1 MRSWIFLLAALGCTR
16 SSDTEDTDT
25 DVVEPV
31 VRLVEGTP
39 VVCSSPSAPGDL
51 QVADLGPDWAAQ
63 GFGEESGDPLAA
75 AGMTIIDL
83 TGDGLLDIYL
93 PQIGM
98 DQIYVGQPDGS
109 LVDES
114 SSRLPSLLSSPS
126 NTGTAADV
134 DGDGDQDLF
143 VARKGGD
150 HVLLVND
157 GSGVFTDGTEAAG
170 LDRQGWPVAGGS
182 FGDMDGDG
190 DLDLFSITFR
200 TCDSS
205 LAEIPENP
213 YTDGTQALWENQGDG
228 TFVDVS
234 ERMPDHPGGIA
245 WFRAAVWVD
254 IDEDGDQ
261 DLFVLSDRS
270 TTSDCMVNNMLF
282 VNEDGHF
289 VDASQE
295 TGLGIRMEGMGLGMG
310 DVNGDG
316 VADFAMSD
324 MQRLWL
330 VVSDGV
336 GAWYD
341 VTATSGLTLVSSE
354 RDRWSGWGTELVDL
368 DNDGDLDLH
377 MGFGGL
383 PDAPGG
389 DMNPWEQPDALYLQ
403 EGGQFTEVSSEWGV
417 DLTGST
423 RAVIPFD
430 LDDDG
435 WLDLGVRE
443 IAGPAVVLR
452 SHCASASWLQ
462 LRLQD
467 VGANRYGIGAQVTV
481 RSEGQEQT
489 RWLMAGGTGLQ
500 SSSEP
505 VAYFGLGSAQS
516 VELEVLWPDGQVST
530 FTDVAVDQAARV
542 IRE

>member
-190 DLDLFSITFR
+190 DLDLFRITFR

-234 ERMPDHPGGIA
+234 ERDR
-245 WFRAAVWVD
+245 RA
-254 IDEDGDQ
+254 
-261 DLFVLSDRS
+261 SCR
-270 TTSDCMVNNMLF
+270 
-282 VNEDGHF
+282 
-289 VDASQE
+289 
-295 TGLGIRMEGMGLGMG
+295 
-310 DVNGDG
+310 
-316 VADFAMSD
+316 
-324 MQRLWL
+324 
-330 VVSDGV
+330 
-336 GAWYD
+336 
-341 VTATSGLTLVSSE
+341 E
-354 RDRWSGWGTELVDL
+354 RV
-368 DNDGDLDLH
+368 
-377 MGFGGL
+377 
-383 PDAPGG
+383 
-389 DMNPWEQPDALYLQ
+389 
-403 EGGQFTEVSSEWGV
+403 
-417 DLTGST
+417 
-423 RAVIPFD
+423 
-430 LDDDG
+430 
-435 WLDLGVRE
+435 
-443 IAGPAVVLR
+443 
-452 SHCASASWLQ
+452 
-462 LRLQD
+462 
-467 VGANRYGIGAQVTV
+467 
-481 RSEGQEQT
+481 
-489 RWLMAGGTGLQ
+489 
-500 SSSEP
+500 
-505 VAYFGLGSAQS
+505 
-516 VELEVLWPDGQVST
+516 
-530 FTDVAVDQAARV
+530 
-542 IRE
+542 